1 MPMTRCAQCGEDMAE
16 GARFCASCGKP
27 ATPFTELPTEA
38 PNHQTPHRPGSPAP
52 GRPRSGSGPVTDGG
66 RFAPGAMLGERYRII
81 GLLGRG
87 GMGEVYR
94 ADDLKLG
101 QAVALKFL
109 PESPAGPGQSD
120 ADTTAMADRFR
131 AEVRNA
137 RQVSHPNVCRVY
149 DIGEIEGRLFLSME
163 YVDGEDLATLLKRI
177 GRLPPAKALEIA
189 RQLCAGLAAAHDKG
203 VLHRDLKPSNIM
215 LDGQGRA
222 RITDFGLAVR
232 SDEPGEGRIIGTPAY
247 MSPEQLD
254 GRAATVKSDVYA
266 LGLVLYEVFTGKK
279 AFDAATLAELKRKH
293 AQETPTAPSSHIA
306 DVDPAVER
314 VILRCLEKDP
324 RQRPASALAVAAA
337 LPGGDPLAAALAAG
351 ETPSPELVAA
361 AGETEGFRPRV
372 AVAWLASALI
382 GLVAVCALSDKVYIT
397 GVVPLPNPPDA
408 LAAKA
413 HELLQQFGYT
423 APALDS
429 ASGFFQ
435 DDDYLRYIEE
445 HDKTPNRWEQLKSGN
460 PSAMVYWYRESP
472 RYLVPLWLFSVGSV
486 GPIDPPRTDSGMTYE
501 LLDPGGRLEE
511 FSIVPPQLDP
521 AKGSAPPPDWPML
534 FKAAGLDSAQFKPTD
549 SEWMPP
555 VWSDTRAAWTGVAP
569 GRPDVPLRVEA
580 AAYRGKPV
588 YFLLVRP
595 WSHPWRMQE
604 YQYTAR
610 EEVRTATFL
619 GLFLAVLVGAVLLA
633 RRNLRLGRGDRR
645 GAFRLAVFVL
655 VILALA
661 WGIEAHHLPDVEE
674 FLLFVIITSLALF
687 FAAFVWLLYIGLE
700 PFVRRRWP
708 NALISWNRVLAGQFR
723 DPLVGSDVLMG
734 VALGVAGSCLLDTL
748 QHFAEGWFGRLPP
761 RPIMTS
767 LEPLLG
773 ARGMIAQLL
782 ESFPIDLGLTL
793 GVFFLFVL
801 LRLLLRKDWAAAA
814 ALVLIF
820 TASHALFGQ
829 YLLVDAVVNAVF
841 WGITIFIL
849 MRYGLFCLMVLFTTL
864 DVLHYFVNS
873 IQLSHWYAAPTILG
887 VLFVLALA
895 FYGFRVSLAGR
906 PVFSGAALDE

>member
-1 MPMTRCAQCGEDMAE
+1 MAE

-27 ATPFTELPTEA
+27 ATPFTELPTAA
-38 PNHQTPHRPGSPAP
+38 PTHKTPQRPASPSP
-52 GRPRSGSGPVTDGG
+52 GTGRPSSGPVTDTG
-66 RFAPGAMLGERYRII
+66 RFAPGQVLGERYQII

-120 ADTTAMADRFR
+120 ADATALADRFR

-149 DIGEIEGRLFLSME
+149 DIGEFEGRLFLSME

-215 LDGQGRA
+215 IDGQGRA

-232 SDEPGEGRIIGTPAY
+232 SEDERGEGGIVGTPAY
-247 MSPEQLD
+247 MSPEQLA
-254 GRAATVKSDVYA
+254 GRTATVKSDLYA
-266 LGLVLYEVFTGKK
+266 LGLVLYEIFTGKK
-279 AFDAATLAELKRKH
+279 AFQAATLAEWKRKH
-293 AQETPTAPSSHIA
+293 AQEPPTAPSSHIA

-361 AGETEGFRPRV
+361 AGETEGLQPRV

-382 GLVAVCALSDKVYIT
+382 GLVAVCALSDKVYMT

-423 APALDS
+423 APPVDS
-429 ASGFFQ
+429 ASGFFE
-435 DDDYLRYIEE
+435 DDNYLRYIEE

-472 RYLVPLWLFSVGSV
+472 RSLLPLSLFSVGSV
-486 GPIDPPRTDSGMTYE
+486 GPVDPPRSNSGMTYE
-501 LLDPGGRLEE
+501 LLDPSGRLEE
-511 FSIVPPQLDP
+511 FSAVPPQLDP
-521 AKGSAPPPDWPML
+521 AKGSAPAPDWPML
-534 FKAAGLDSAQFKPTD
+534 FKASGLDIAQFKPAD

-569 GRPDVPLRVEA
+569 GRPGVPLRVEA

-604 YQYTAR
+604 YQYTAQ
-610 EEVRTATFL
+610 EKASTAIFL
-619 GLFLAVLVGAVLLA
+619 GLFLAVLMGAVFLA

-674 FLLFVIITSLALF
+674 FLLFVIITSFALF

-708 NALISWNRVLAGQFR
+708 NSIISWSRVLAGQFR
-723 DPLVGSDVLMG
+723 DPLVGRDVLTG
-734 VALGVAGSCLLDTL
+734 AALGVGWCLSVMLR
-748 QHFAEGWFGRLPP
+748 HFAEGWFGRLPP
-761 RPIMTS
+761 RPMTVA
-767 LEPLLG
+767 LDRLLG
-773 ARGMIAQLL
+773 VRGMIEELL
-782 ESFPIDLGLTL
+782 SIIPIEFGLAL

-801 LRLLLRKDWAAAA
+801 LRLLLRKDWVAAAVF
-814 ALVLIF
+814 VLIF
-820 TASHALFGQ
+820 AALDGFSGK
-829 YLLVDAVVNAVF
+829 YPVVDAVFGAVSF
-841 WGITIFIL
+841 GIVIFIL
-849 MRYGLFCLMVLFTTL
+849 KRFGLFCLMVLFTTTK
-864 DVLHYFVNS
+864 VLFDLVHT
-873 IQLSHWYAAPTILG
+873 IRLSQWYAAPTLLG

-895 FYGFRVSLAGR
+895 VYGFRVSLAGR
-906 PVFSGAALDE
+906 PIFSGAALDE

>member
-1 MPMTRCAQCGEDMAE
+1 
-16 GARFCASCGKP
+16 
-27 ATPFTELPTEA
+27 
-38 PNHQTPHRPGSPAP
+38 
-52 GRPRSGSGPVTDGG
+52 VTDGG
-66 RFAPGAMLGERYRII
+66 RFAPGEVLAERYRII

-101 QAVALKFL
+101 QPVALKFL
-109 PESPAGPGQSD
+109 PERAAAPGQSD
-120 ADTTAMADRFR
+120 ADATTLADRFR

-149 DIGEIEGRLFLSME
+149 DIGEIEGRPFLSME

-203 VLHRDLKPSNIM
+203 VLHRDMKPSNIM

-232 SDEPGEGRIIGTPAY
+232 GDESDEGRIIGTPAY
-247 MSPEQLD
+247 MSPEQLA
-254 GRAATVKSDVYA
+254 GRPATVKSDLYA
-266 LGLVLYEVFTGKK
+266 LGLVLYEIFTGKK
-279 AFDAATLAELKRKH
+279 AFEAATLAELKRKH
-293 AQETPTAPSSHIA
+293 AQELPTAPSSHIA

-361 AGETEGFRPRV
+361 AGETEGFQPRV

-382 GLVAVCALSDKVYIT
+382 GLAAVCVLSDKVYLT
-397 GVVPLPNPPDA
+397 GTVPLPNPPEV

-413 HELLQQFGYT
+413 HELVQQFGYT
-423 APALDS
+423 AAPLDS
-429 ASGFFQ
+429 ASGFLE
-435 DDDYLRYIEE
+435 DYDYLRYIEE

-460 PSAMVYWYRESP
+460 PSAIEFWYRESP
-472 RYLVPLWLFSVGSV
+472 RYLLALTLFNVGSV
-486 GPIDPPRTDSGMTYE
+486 LPDDPARDVSGMTYE
-501 LLDPGGRLEE
+501 KLNPGGRLEYFE
-511 FSIVPPQLDP
+511 AVPPQLEQSKGTPP
-521 AKGSAPPPDWPML
+521 APDWTVL
-534 FKAAGLDSAQFKPTD
+534 FKAAGLDIAQFKLADP
-549 SEWMPP
+549 EWTPP
-555 VWSDTRAAWTGVAP
+555 QWSDTRAAWTGVAP
-569 GRPDVPLRVEA
+569 GRPGVPLRVEA

-588 YFLLVRP
+588 YFDLIWPWTRP
-595 WSHPWRMQE
+595 VRMQE
-604 YQYTAR
+604 YQQTAHER
-610 EEVRTATFL
+610 AIQAITLAI
-619 GLFLAVLVGAVLLA
+619 FLAVLVGAVFVA

-661 WGIEAHHLPDVEE
+661 WGIEAHHLPNAYE
-674 FLLFVIITSLALF
+674 FLSFVIITSPALF
-687 FAAFVWLLYIGLE
+687 IAAFVWLFYIGLE
-700 PFVRRRWP
+700 PFARRRWP

-723 DPLVGSDVLMG
+723 DPLVGRHVLTG
-734 VALGVAGSCLLDTL
+734 AALGVAGALLFDTL
-748 QHFAEGWFGRLPP
+748 RHFAEGWFGRLPP
-761 RPIMTS
+761 SPIRVT

-773 ARGMIAQLL
+773 ARGMIERLL
-782 ESFPIDLGLTL
+782 ATVAIDLFVTL
-793 GVFFLFVL
+793 GFLFLFVL
-801 LRLLLRKDWAAAA
+801 LRLLLRKGWVAAA

-820 TASHALFGQ
+820 TAVNILSQG

-849 MRYGLFCLMVLFTTL
+849 KRFGLFPLVAFFMTYDFLAG
-864 DVLHYFVNS
+864 FVHS
-873 IQLSHWYAAPTILG
+873 MHLSQWHAASTIVGGLS
-887 VLFVLALA
+887 VLALA
-895 FYGFRVSLAGR
+895 VYGFRVSLAGR
-906 PVFSGAALDE
+906 PVFSGAALDG

>member
-1 MPMTRCAQCGEDMAE
+1 MAE

-38 PNHQTPHRPGSPAP
+38 PAPRTPRRPGSSSP
-52 GRPRSGSGPVTDGG
+52 GTGRSSSGSAMDAG
-66 RFAPGAMLGERYRII
+66 RFAPGEVLGERYRII

-109 PESPAGPGQSD
+109 PESPAAPGQSD
-120 ADTTAMADRFR
+120 ADATAMADRFR

-149 DIGEIEGRLFLSME
+149 DIGEFDGRLFLSME
-163 YVDGEDLATLLKRI
+163 YVDGEDLSTLLKRI

-215 LDGQGRA
+215 IDGQGRA

-232 SDEPGEGRIIGTPAY
+232 SEDERGEGGIVGTPAY
-247 MSPEQLD
+247 MSPEQLA
-254 GRAATVKSDVYA
+254 GRAATVKSDLYA
-266 LGLVLYEVFTGKK
+266 LGLVLYEIFTGKK
-279 AFDAATLAELKRKH
+279 AFEAVTLAEWKRKH

-361 AGETEGFRPRV
+361 AGETEGLQPRV
-372 AVAWLASALI
+372 AVAWLASVFI
-382 GLVAVCALSDKVYIT
+382 MLVPFCVLSDKVYMS

-413 HELLQQFGYT
+413 HELLQQFSYT
-423 APALDS
+423 VPAVDS
-429 ASGFFQ
+429 ASGFLQ
-435 DDDYLRYIEE
+435 DNDYLRYIEE
-445 HDKTPNRWEQLKSGN
+445 HDKTANRWEQLKSGN

-472 RYLVPLWLFSVGSV
+472 RYLLALWLFNVGSV
-486 GPIDPPRTDSGMTYE
+486 APSDPARNVSGMIYE
-501 LLDPGGRLEE
+501 VLDPSGRLECFE
-511 FSIVPPQLDP
+511 AVPPQIDQSRGVAP
-521 AKGSAPPPDWPML
+521 APDWPML
-534 FKAAGLDSAQFKPTD
+534 FKAAGLDIAEFKPAD
-549 SEWMPP
+549 SEWTPP
-555 VWSDTRAAWTGVAP
+555 QWSDTRGAWTGAAP
-569 GRPDVPLRVEA
+569 GRPGVPLRVEA

-588 YFLLVRP
+588 YFDLIWPWTRP
-595 WSHPWRMQE
+595 SRMQA
-604 YQYTAR
+604 YQPTVQEKVSTAS
-610 EEVRTATFL
+610 FL
-619 GLFLAVLVGAVLLA
+619 GLFLAVLVGAVFLA

-645 GAFRLAVFVL
+645 GAFRLAIFVL
-655 VILALA
+655 VLLVLA

-674 FLLFVIITSLALF
+674 FVLFVIITSAALF
-687 FAAFVWLLYIGLE
+687 IAAFVWLLYIGLE

-723 DPLVGSDVLMG
+723 DPLVGSNVLMG
-734 VALGVAGSCLLDTL
+734 VALGVAGACLLDTL
-748 QHFAEGWFGRLPP
+748 RHFAEGWFGRLPP
-761 RPIMTS
+761 RPMTIA
-767 LEPLLG
+767 LDPLLG
-773 ARGMIAQLL
+773 VRGMIAQLL
-782 ESFPIDLGLTL
+782 GTLPIEL
-793 GVFFLFVL
+793 GVALALFFLFVL
-801 LRLLLRKDWAAAA
+801 LRLLLRKDWVAAA

-820 TASHALFGQ
+820 TAANALSER
-829 YLLVDAVVNAVF
+829 YLLVDAVVNAVY

-849 MRYGLFCLMVLFTTL
+849 MRFGLFPLMAFFLTYDLLNLF
-864 DVLHYFVNS
+864 VHS
-873 IQLSHWYAAPTILG
+873 MHLSQWHAASTILG
-887 VLFVLALA
+887 VLSVLALA
-895 FYGFRVSLAGR
+895 VYGFHVSLAGR

>member
-1 MPMTRCAQCGEDMAE
+1 
-16 GARFCASCGKP
+16 
-27 ATPFTELPTEA
+27 
-38 PNHQTPHRPGSPAP
+38 
-52 GRPRSGSGPVTDGG
+52 VTDTG
-66 RFAPGAMLGERYRII
+66 RFGPGQVLGERYQII

-109 PESPAGPGQSD
+109 PESPAAPGQSD
-120 ADTTAMADRFR
+120 ADATALTDRFR

-149 DIGEIEGRLFLSME
+149 DIGEVEGRLFLSME

-215 LDGQGRA
+215 IDGQGRA

-232 SDEPGEGRIIGTPAY
+232 SEDERGERGIVGTPAY
-247 MSPEQLD
+247 MSPEQLA
-254 GRAATVKSDVYA
+254 GRAATVKSDLYA
-266 LGLVLYEVFTGKK
+266 LGLVLYEIFTGKK
-279 AFDAATLAELKRKH
+279 AFEAATLAEWKRKH
-293 AQETPTAPSSHIA
+293 AQEPPTAPSSHLA

-361 AGETEGFRPRV
+361 AGETEGFQPRA

-382 GLVAVCALSDKVYIT
+382 GLVAVCALSDKVYMT

-413 HELLQQFGYT
+413 HELIQQFGYT

-429 ASGFFQ
+429 ASQFFH
-435 DDDYLRYIEE
+435 DYDYLQYIEK
-445 HDKTPNRWEQLKSGN
+445 HDKTSNRWEQLKSGN
-460 PSAMVYWYRESP
+460 PSAIGFWYRESP
-472 RYLVPLWLFSVGSV
+472 RYLVAEKFLSVGF
-486 GPIDPPRTDSGMTYE
+486 IQFTDPPQNASGMISE
-501 LLDPGGRLEE
+501 ALDPSGRLGYFEA
-511 FSIVPPQLDP
+511 VPPQLDP
-521 AKGSAPPPDWPML
+521 AKGPAPPPDWPML
-534 FKAAGLDSAQFKPTD
+534 FKAAGLDSAQFKPAD
-549 SEWMPP
+549 SEWTPP

-588 YFLLVRP
+588 YFRLIWPWERP
-595 WSHPWRMQE
+595 ERMQE
-604 YQYTAR
+604 YQMTAQ
-610 EEVRTATFL
+610 EKASL
-619 GLFLAVLVGAVLLA
+619 AIALALFLALLMGAVLLA

-655 VILALA
+655 VIVVLA
-661 WGIEAHHLPDVEE
+661 WGIEAHHVPTGYE
-674 FLLFVIITSLALF
+674 FLLFMIITSAALF

-723 DPLVGSDVLMG
+723 DPLVGSNVLMG
-734 VALGVAGSCLLDTL
+734 VALGVAGACLLDTL

-767 LEPLLG
+767 LDPLLG

-782 ESFPIDLGLTL
+782 ETFPIELGAALAL
-793 GVFFLFVL
+793 FFLFVL

-849 MRYGLFCLMVLFTTL
+849 MRFGLFCLMVLFTT
-864 DVLHYFVNS
+864 DAVLLYFVNS
-873 IQLSHWYAAPTILG
+873 IQLSHWYAASTFLG

-895 FYGFRVSLAGR
+895 VYGFRVSLAGR
-906 PVFSGAALDE
+906 PIFSGAALDE